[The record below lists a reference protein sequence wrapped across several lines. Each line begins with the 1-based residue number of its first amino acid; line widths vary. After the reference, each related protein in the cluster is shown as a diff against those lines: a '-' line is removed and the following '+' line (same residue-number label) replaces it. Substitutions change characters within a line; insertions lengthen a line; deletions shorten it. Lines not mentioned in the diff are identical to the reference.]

1 MVGYRLIGF
10 RFELISRLPGEL
22 SYSQLVLTSVRNVA
36 KGEKSVFA
44 MMAGP
49 GLFFGDIEAPPTSSP
64 AEGGRYSRFITLFEQ
79 QFRCCLLTL
88 V

>member
-1 MVGYRLIGF
+1 MYHAFLF
-10 RFELISRLPGEL
+10 ARLPGEL

-49 GLFFGDIEAPPTSSP
+49 GLFFGDIEVPPTSSP
-64 AEGGRYSRFITLFEQ
+64 AEGGRYGRLITLSSLFVRG
-79 QFRCCLLTL
+79 FRCCLLIL